1 MIVQNMP
8 GKKLDETLISE
19 GKATAKQVSQALRKQ
34 AERVTAE
41 VLSDKIAKIVEKL
54 G

>member
-1 MIVQNMP
+1 LPIAQNTP
-8 GKKLDETLISE
+8 GKKLGEALINE
-19 GKATAKQVSQALRKQ
+19 GKAGFPGIKETGGTG
-34 AERVTAE
+34 TAE